1 MDAKKGSII
10 CFVCWTVALILNIIS
25 AAVSSSPSI
34 LHYILIGTSGVCTGA
49 YLTNI
54 FTD

>member
-10 CFVCWTVALILNIIS
+10 CFVCWTIALILNIMA
-25 AAVSSSPSI
+25 AAVSSSPNI
-34 LHYILIGTSGVCTGA
+34 LHYILIGTSGVCSGI

-54 FTD
+54 YTD